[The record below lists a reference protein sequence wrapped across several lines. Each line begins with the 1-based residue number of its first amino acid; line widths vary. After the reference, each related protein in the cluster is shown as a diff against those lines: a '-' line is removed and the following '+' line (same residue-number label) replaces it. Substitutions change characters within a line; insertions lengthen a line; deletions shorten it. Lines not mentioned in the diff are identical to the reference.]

1 MTEPHTAVRDTSR
14 AAARS
19 LTDSALSHMR
29 LRVYG
34 FVRDRAQGATC
45 DETEAGLGL
54 RHQTASAP
62 WRTSYGGRRARER
75 AATRGTACLASTSD
89 AAGDSLRRVACDRRT
104 HADGCASAGLS
115 SVVDSHTSEERLAEP
130 IEALR
135 QHSTVLLKHS
145 RKLREHADEARAR
158 SAKIREAAQRAY
170 LSACN
175 RLAHAE
181 AVLRQQADR
190 E

>member
-1 MTEPHTAVRDTSR
+1 MTEPHTAVVRDTSR

-62 WRTSYGGRRARER
+62 WRTSYGNRRARK
-75 AATRGTACLASTSD
+75 GPP
-89 AAGDSLRRVACDRRT
+89 RRDRRASYRIIRDASGLPAASLDRRG
-104 HADGCASAGLS
+104 HAGGCALGGF
-115 SVVDSHTSEERLAEP
+115 
-130 IEALR
+130 LR
-135 QHSTVLLKHS
+135 S
-145 RKLREHADEARAR
+145 
-158 SAKIREAAQRAY
+158 
-170 LSACN
+170 
-175 RLAHAE
+175 
-181 AVLRQQADR
+181 
-190 E
+190 